1 MLCLVCDACHSKYIE
16 LLQGI
21 PPTQQI
27 FFDFQRTSSFTKKIV
42 FYHNKAIIKLSALE
56 ISNSCIAILGI

>member
-42 FYHNKAIIKLSALE
+42 FIYHNKENKCIKDKV
-56 ISNSCIAILGI
+56 IAVMAF